1 MSCEADDYAA
11 QIREMLEVQ
20 RAAQQLLDQVAKNPP
35 PEPGI
40 PAPNAIG
47 GRGGQSLQSHG
58 DSEFFLDAF
67 SAGRV
72 SNESQG
78 SSNIELDA
86 NAGKGKQQCSRDS
99 EIVKI
104 GSRQTGTT
112 SWSSGEGKLKGSSG
126 GRESQSVKLSI
137 SKKRPLLLTP
147 TGVQKKQ
154 VPQRRSRS
162 EFMNS
167 ARSASKQVAVK
178 LAIQADANR
187 FLTSMGDKGDMEECA
202 FFDCNN
208 QKKGAYEEL
217 TNGFLAADTFYNL
230 YASIMCC
237 VSGTFLSSNSSCCIP
252 DESIEYLRHD

>member
-126 GRESQSVKLSI
+126 ERESRSVKLSI
-137 SKKRPLLLTP
+137 SKKRPLSLTP

-187 FLTSMGDKGDMEECA
+187 FLATMGDKGDMEECA

-217 TNGFLAADTFYNL
+217 TNGFLAASMPCTPY
-230 YASIMCC
+230 M
-237 VSGTFLSSNSSCCIP
+237 
-252 DESIEYLRHD
+252 LRGEL

>member
-1 MSCEADDYAA
+1 MSCDADDYAA
-11 QIREMLEVQ
+11 QMREMLEVQ

-104 GSRQTGTT
+104 GSRQAGT
-112 SWSSGEGKLKGSSG
+112 SWSSGEGKLKGSR

-137 SKKRPLLLTP
+137 SKKCPLSLTP

-187 FLTSMGDKGDMEECA
+187 FLATMGDKGDMEECA
-202 FFDCNN
+202 FFGCNN

-217 TNGFLAADTFYNL
+217 TNGFLAASMPSKGCNKKLAWEGF
-230 YASIMCC
+230 C
-237 VSGTFLSSNSSCCIP
+237 SSHQSTKEPTEKKS
-252 DESIEYLRHD
+252 